1 MTDAPSRIPAA
12 DGTVDEARLRRAVGA
27 GNLPTLLMVLHQLT
41 GDRRWL
47 RPPYL
52 PTRNRGLGPHDSGG
66 LPDAV
71 REEVLEAVVDAVRAW
86 YASTPARVPDPS
98 PALLAEMLGVAVGE
112 PVPEEYGRLAA
123 AELHA
128 PELRPHPRP
137 DPDGWPSVLIV
148 GAGVSGLTL
157 AVRLR
162 EAGVPHLIVERND
175 DVGGTWLTNAY
186 PGCGVD
192 TPSHLYSLSFFPRNW
207 SAHFGKRD
215 ELATY
220 LSDLA
225 DHFGLREEILF
236 GTEALGASYDE
247 AGHRWTVRVRDRT
260 GAERE
265 LVADVLATAA
275 GLFARPRTPD
285 LPGWED
291 FRGAVVHSTAW
302 PADLDVTGRRVAV
315 VGTGA
320 SAMQTVPAIVDRTA
334 ALTVFQ
340 RSPQWAAPAENYF
353 EPIGDDAR
361 WLVAHVPFYRYWYR
375 LRLAWTWND
384 RVHASLQVDPDWP
397 HPERSLN
404 AVNDAHREYFTR
416 YAVAQLDGHPEL
428 QRAAVPDYPPYGKR
442 MLLDNGWYRALT
454 RPHVQL
460 VTEAVDALSSHG
472 VRTSSGAEYPA
483 DVVVLCTGFEV
494 NNYLAPM
501 RIRGRAGQDLHER
514 WGEDDATAYL
524 GMTVPGF
531 PNLFLMYGPN
541 VNPGAGGS
549 YMFLAECQAHYIVDA
564 LRQMRAQAIATLEC
578 RSEVHDDY
586 VRRVDEAHARMVWS
600 HPGMSTY
607 YRNAAGR
614 VVTNTPWRIVD
625 YWDMTRRA
633 DLADFHAEPAQARE

>member
-1 MTDAPSRIPAA
+1 MTEYPARIPAP
-12 DGTVDEARLRRAVGA
+12 GGRVDEARLRRAVEA

-71 REEVLEAVVDAVRAW
+71 RQEVLEAVVDAVSSW
-86 YASTPARVPDPS
+86 YSGSPVQVLDPS

-123 AELHA
+123 AELHT
-128 PELRPHPRP
+128 PELRPRPRP
-137 DPDGWPSVLIV
+137 DPDGGPSVLIV

-175 DVGGTWLTNAY
+175 DVGGTWLTNRY

-215 ELATY
+215 ELAAY

-275 GLFARPRTPD
+275 GLFARPRAPD
-285 LPGWED
+285 LPGLED

-361 WLVAHVPFYRYWYR
+361 WLVEHVPFYRYWYR

-442 MLLDNGWYRALT
+442 MLLDNGWYRTLT

-460 VTEAVDALSSHG
+460 VTEAVEALSSHG
-472 VRTSSGAEYPA
+472 VRTASGAEYPA

-514 WGEDDATAYL
+514 WGGDDATAYL